1 MQHDR
6 EDKGRKLTCPM
17 LALWGSGQNQHPG
30 WPSMCLDVV
39 EEWKKRAVN
48 VEGHG
53 IECGHFLPEEAP
65 DEIADNI
72 LNFLD

>member
-1 MQHDR
+1 
-6 EDKGRKLTCPM
+6 
-17 LALWGSGQNQHPG
+17 
-30 WPSMCLDVV
+30 MCLDVV

-65 DEIADNI
+65 DETADNI